1 MTTTYELGDL
11 VAERELESV
20 AEDGTRATVV
30 IRVGTPRPDPLS
42 ANGDWCCPHQISG
55 LGGGSVEASFG
66 VDSLQ
71 ALLLSLFSL
80 RIKLAERAQEASLSL
95 NWLGTA
101 DLGLEIAPKLD
112 QLVDPAESGRADSDP
127 FPT

>member
-1 MTTTYELGDL
+1 MGWHSASTG
-11 VAERELESV
+11 ERL
-20 AEDGTRATVV
+20 A
-30 IRVGTPRPDPLS
+30 VGTPRPDPLS

-55 LGGGSVEASFG
+55 LGDGSVEASFG

-71 ALLLSLFSL
+71 ALLLSLYSL

-95 NWLGTA
+95 TWLGTA

-112 QLVDPAESGRADSDP
+112 QLVDPAASGRAVSDS